1 MNILGIR
8 GPSLTSNRSYAI
20 SPSVPIGL
28 AYIIGA
34 ISDLDD
40 VNIQVIDAL
49 LEKPSV
55 VDLTKYNDELSLL
68 GADNASVMK
77 LINIKP
83 DVCLISGMFSSDW
96 PINKELIN
104 LIKQEYE
111 NCVVVGGG
119 EHLTAMPEYCLENS
133 SLDVVIMGEGEVT
146 VRELVIRRF
155 L

>member
-34 ISDLDD
+34 ISDLDH

-55 VDLTKYNDELSLL
+55 VDLTKYNDELFLVQNDERSLKWHVIEQ
-68 GADNASVMK
+68 S
-77 LINIKP
+77 
-83 DVCLISGMFSSDW
+83 
-96 PINKELIN
+96 PIGNTDLKTRI
-104 LIKQEYE
+104 
-111 NCVVVGGG
+111 V
-119 EHLTAMPEYCLENS
+119 
-133 SLDVVIMGEGEVT
+133 
-146 VRELVIRRF
+146 
-155 L
+155 